1 MAAAAL
7 VFLHAGL
14 LAVPAVGSDMHGGYQ
29 PVPAMTHNGQEQFLK
44 LAAATANNPED
55 MTASMQSNPLQFA
68 TLTDFW
74 AAYELTDRKRVPALL
89 IDDMQVEYEPYVRGI
104 IPQTKLLVEAFR
116 AAGLPIFW
124 STWWRWGPNDG
135 YFNAM
140 DRFYGARGWNTSG
153 NALYNHNKEN
163 GGDVLA
169 EVGPVTEQERRRVM
183 HKSYSLDMFDEHPM
197 EWLVP
202 AGQSTLHLE
211 LQRLGVDTVV
221 QVGAWTDDC
230 IMSTAFHAFSL
241 QYDVVL
247 VEDGVSTA
255 SKNHFTSVEV
265 MRGAVAKVVFAK
277 EVADYINA
285 GLPVIPV
292 EARPPHPAG
301 KHGQHAKLQELRA
314 IDRASAPASQQF
326 LMAHG
331 TDLTSQPQGGLQ
343 LPVVIFLSL
352 FGPACFMA
360 GWVLRSVNEG
370 KSSSRAEAYF
380 AVA

>member
-1 MAAAAL
+1 MALAAL
-7 VFLHAGL
+7 VSLHVAL
-14 LAVPAVGSDMHGGYQ
+14 LAAPAVCSDTTGGYR
-29 PVPAMTHNGQEQFLK
+29 PLPAMAHNGQEQFLK
-44 LAAATANNPED
+44 LAAGTANNPQG

-124 STWWRWGPNDG
+124 STWWRFGPNDG

-153 NALYNHNKEN
+153 NALYNHNKEH

-169 EVGPVTEQERRRVM
+169 EIGPVTEQEKRRVM
-183 HKSYSLDMFDEHPM
+183 HKSYSLDMFDENPM

-202 AGQSTLHLE
+202 AGQSTLHSE

-230 IMSTAFHAFSL
+230 IISTAFHAFSL
-241 QYDVVL
+241 QYDIIL

-255 SKNHFTSVEV
+255 SKQHFTAVEV
-265 MRGAVAKVVFAK
+265 MRGAVAKVLFAQD
-277 EVADYINA
+277 VADYINA
-285 GLPVIPV
+285 GLPVVPV
-292 EARPPHPAG
+292 EARPPRPAIRRERSATVPG
-301 KHGQHAKLQELRA
+301 LTA
-314 IDRASAPASQQF
+314 IDQASIPASPQR
-326 LMAHG
+326 LAAYRA
-331 TDLTSQPQGGLQ
+331 DLAPQPQGGVQ
-343 LPVVIFLSL
+343 LPAVIFLCL
-352 FGPACFMA
+352 FGPACFVG
-360 GWVLRSVNEG
+360 GWVLRGVNQVSEPA
-370 KSSSRAEAYF
+370 SAYF
-380 AVA
+380 SVA